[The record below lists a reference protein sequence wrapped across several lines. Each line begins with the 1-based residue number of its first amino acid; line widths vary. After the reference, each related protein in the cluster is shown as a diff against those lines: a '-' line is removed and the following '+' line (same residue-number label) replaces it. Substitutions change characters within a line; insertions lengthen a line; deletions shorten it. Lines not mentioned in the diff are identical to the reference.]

1 MSLVEKVCYS
11 GCSEGDCDSAET
23 EDNVGDRTSEGC
35 TPQKAGAAARKYGRN
50 YDVRVPALPAI
61 FNLLLIEVD
70 DDTTEEPEHKF
81 LTVPEE
87 VIVLAVEELAP
98 YLLSWRVKR
107 RISNRA
113 KLQTTL

>member
-1 MSLVEKVCYS
+1 
-11 GCSEGDCDSAET
+11 
-23 EDNVGDRTSEGC
+23 
-35 TPQKAGAAARKYGRN
+35 
-50 YDVRVPALPAI
+50 
-61 FNLLLIEVD
+61 
-70 DDTTEEPEHKF
+70 